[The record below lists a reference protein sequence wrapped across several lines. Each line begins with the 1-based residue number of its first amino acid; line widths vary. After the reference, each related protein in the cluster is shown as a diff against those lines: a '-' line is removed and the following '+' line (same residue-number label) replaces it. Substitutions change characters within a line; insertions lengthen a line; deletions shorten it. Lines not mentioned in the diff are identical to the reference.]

1 MSDSTQTN
9 NFVMPDEGLVKKML
23 KKRND
28 TKVRMAKHYTDNRQ
42 LLNDRRKSNRVLE
55 RERKEEK
62 YKSGELE
69 RPKIGRPK
77 IPEEER
83 QRRKE
88 EKRLNRL
95 KTGPKAKR
103 ILAKTQVEGDRIVVV
118 VQNPSGKPIEY
129 RYVNTPDVKV
139 ITAEEG

>member
-1 MSDSTQTN
+1 MFCTFQCFFS
-9 NFVMPDEGLVKKML
+9 VV
-23 KKRND
+23 
-28 TKVRMAKHYTDNRQ
+28 
-42 LLNDRRKSNRVLE
+42 RVLE

-103 ILAKTQVEGDRIVVV
+103 VLAKTQVEDDRIVVI

-129 RYVNTPDVKV
+129 QYINTPEVKF
-139 ITAEEG
+139 IQAEEE